1 MNAQGAISRIIA
13 SIPNLLSATVTERF
27 TGKSEHV
34 VYSQERVAEAIAAV
48 LPANLK
54 AERYLL
60 VRLANVE
67 TDDTGRRS
75 VRVPITAQPW
85 ADGEVLISPRGD
97 QVAIRNVPDVLPMQ
111 DIPALASALMAAYST
126 WRPPRR

>member
-54 AERYLL
+54 AEGYLL

>member
-1 MNAQGAISRIIA
+1 MSAPRAISRIIG
-13 SIPNLLSATVTERF
+13 SIPNLLSATVVERF
-27 TGKSEHV
+27 TGKAEHV

-48 LPANLK
+48 LPGNLK
-54 AERYLL
+54 AEGYLIVKL
-60 VRLANVE
+60 PNVE
-67 TDDTGRRS
+67 MSDTGRRS